1 MHYEKFADGSMKCIE
16 DAIQFE
22 LPKGW
27 RWVRLGTV
35 YEHSTGKALNSSNA
49 EGVMLTY
56 ITTSNL
62 YWDRFELDSI
72 KEMPFTD
79 AEIDKYTVKKG
90 DLLVCEGGDIG
101 RSAIWNYDDEIRI
114 QNHIHRLRSYVSLSN
129 RFYYYVLYLWKKQ
142 ERIGGQGIGL
152 QSLSS
157 KALHKILVPLPPTNE
172 QQNIVD
178 KLDYIFNFISDLD
191 IQKDDFLSLVDL
203 TKSKI
208 LDLGIQG
215 KLVPQNPEDEP
226 ASMLLERIRSEK
238 EELIR
243 QGKIKRDKKESVI
256 FKGGDNSYY
265 EIIDNKT
272 ICIDEEIP
280 FDLPASWIWCRL
292 KSLAAPHENSFVD
305 GPFGSN
311 LKTDHYTENREVRII
326 QLNNI
331 GEFTWKNSG
340 VKYTT
345 YRHAELLERCKSY
358 PGDIVIAKMMPAGRT
373 IIIPD
378 IEDAYVISSDC
389 VRLQLPE
396 YIDNEYIMFMINSPT
411 INAYIL
417 KYVQGIGRTRTSLG
431 KLKELLIPLPP
442 YNQQVHISMFFKKV
456 FNYFDVI

>member
-265 EIIDNKT
+265 EKISGIVENINDK
-272 ICIDEEIP
+272 IP
-280 FDLPASWIWCRL
+280 FRLPENWKFIRFKELWELISGRDLSPSKYNADCVGIPYITGASNFIDSKVELVRWTDSPQVLTETGDLLLTCKGSIGKMAFNDFGTAHIARQIMAIRNTFGLNSQYLELCMEFYIH
-292 KSLAAPHENSFVD
+292 KIKGAAKGLIPGISRED
-305 GPFGSN
+305 ILN
-311 LKTDHYTENREVRII
+311 LILPVPP
-326 QLNNI
+326 
-331 GEFTWKNSG
+331 
-340 VKYTT
+340 VKYQRQVVLQVQKIN
-345 YRHAELLERCKSY
+345 YLLSL
-358 PGDIVIAKMMPAGRT
+358 
-373 IIIPD
+373 
-378 IEDAYVISSDC
+378 IEKNLS
-389 VRLQLPE
+389 
-396 YIDNEYIMFMINSPT
+396 
-411 INAYIL
+411 
-417 KYVQGIGRTRTSLG
+417 
-431 KLKELLIPLPP
+431 
-442 YNQQVHISMFFKKV
+442 
-456 FNYFDVI
+456 